1 MPWKKRF
8 IRTAAFF
15 DGHIDRLKF
24 RLFKQLGM
32 NKPLQIVPYR
42 TYGTIENFHIRGRVL
57 ADKSL
62 PKSDIGDSGWKNLVN
77 MYRRFESDEV
87 PGAVVQLTIGDT
99 SYETLSDNEGYFH
112 FDKLSAAPLAAD
124 QLYYSFPLATA
135 TATADEPVSAS
146 AEVLIPPAN
155 AEYGIISD
163 IDDTIIQTG
172 ATSLIEMGK
181 TVLLANARTRLP
193 FEGVSAFYSAL
204 QKGNTGTRSNPFF
217 YVSSSPWNLYDLIT
231 DFMDIND
238 IPQGPLMLRD
248 FGIRSDTFV
257 NKDYLGHKFKAIQH
271 VLETYPHLPFILIGD
286 SGEEDPVIYA
296 EVVKQFPGRI
306 KAIYIR
312 EISHPRKIII
322 ARETAASLLAHQV
335 EMILTPDSLD
345 AMQHARQNGFF
356 P

>member
-1 MPWKKRF
+1 MPWKKRI

-24 RLFKQLGM
+24 NLFKQLGM

-62 PKSDIGDSGWKNLVN
+62 PKSDIGDSGWKNLIN

-87 PGAVVQLTIGDT
+87 PGAVVQLTIGDIQ
-99 SYETLSDNEGYFH
+99 YETVSDNEGYFH
-112 FDKLSAAPLAAD
+112 FDKLSAAPLAPD
-124 QLYYSFPLATA
+124 LLYYSFPLTTA
-135 TATADEPVSAS
+135 AGSADEPVNAS
-146 AEVLIPPAN
+146 AEVLIPPAH

-172 ATSLIEMGK
+172 ATSLLQMGK

-193 FEGVSAFYSAL
+193 FEGVSAFYAAL
-204 QKGNTGTRSNPFF
+204 QQGNTGTRSNPFF

-248 FGIRSDTFV
+248 FGIRSETFV
-257 NKDYLGHKFKAIQH
+257 NKDYLGHKFKAIEH
-271 VLETYPHLPFILIGD
+271 ILETYPHLPFILIGD
-286 SGEEDPVIYA
+286 SGEEDPVIYT
-296 EVVKQFPGRI
+296 EVVKKFPSRI

-312 EISHPRKIII
+312 EINHSEKTTI
-322 ARETAASLLAHQV
+322 ARKQAEYLLTHNV
-335 EMILTPDSLD
+335 DMILSPHSAIAL
-345 AMQHARQNGFF
+345 QHARQKEFI